1 MHQIALRCQ
10 DLTIGELSPAPH
22 GEILLDSASCEGPTF
37 AKCLCAI
44 WTHGVQGLQTI
55 GNQAGDEFMTSTQIE
70 VKDYRYF
77 AGNQWRKAA
86 DDQFFE
92 VHEPYSGQLF
102 ARVAA
107 GSRADA
113 KAAVDAAA
121 TAFPAWADSTPATRA
136 NLFLKASEIVR
147 RRRTEIA
154 EILARE
160 TGSTI
165 SFSTFQ
171 MDLVAATLQQ
181 VAGWVYLP
189 HGEVLATNQPGTH
202 SIGVRRPLGVCASF
216 TPWNGA
222 NILSWR
228 AVISPVA
235 AGNTVVVKPSEFAPV
250 SAGIMLA
257 EVAEEAGFPAGVINV
272 VTHAPGA
279 AAAIADEFFDRPE
292 VRVINLIGGVK
303 TARMLSERAGRT
315 LKRTVLELG
324 GFNPMIILD
333 DVDMDYAVRTA
344 TFGSFFHQG
353 QICLNTRRIIIQR
366 KIADEFLEK
375 FAARTK
381 TLPSGDPQDPKTIIG
396 PLITPAAVKLVDDR
410 VKEAVAKGA
419 MLHTGG
425 AFEGQIYQPTIL
437 SNVALDTAI
446 ANEETFGPV
455 VVVEAVDTPEEAVAA
470 ANRTLYGLTSSILA
484 GNTYKA
490 FELAPKVLAGI
501 VNVNSPTVNDEI
513 HAPMGGVRDSGW
525 GRTGPRSLDD
535 FSDLI
540 WINSHSG
547 QRLYPF

>member
-1 MHQIALRCQ
+1 MKSGQ
-10 DLTIGELSPAPH
+10 
-22 GEILLDSASCEGPTF
+22 
-37 AKCLCAI
+37 
-44 WTHGVQGLQTI
+44 
-55 GNQAGDEFMTSTQIE
+55 ME
-70 VKDYRYF
+70 VKEYGFF
-77 AGNQWRKAA
+77 AHNVWREAA
-86 DDQFFE
+86 DNRFFE
-92 VHEPYSGQLF
+92 VHEPYSGKIF

-113 KAAVDAAA
+113 RVAVDAAA
-121 TAFPAWADSTPATRA
+121 NAFAEWAATTPAEKAR
-136 NLFLKASEIVR
+136 LFLKASEIVKR
-147 RRRTEIA
+147 RRSEIA
-154 EILARE
+154 ETLARE

-165 SFSTFQ
+165 SFATFQ
-171 MDLVAATLQQ
+171 QDLVAATLQQ
-181 VAGWVYLP
+181 VADWVYLP
-189 HGEVLATNQPGTH
+189 KGEVLETNAPGSH
-202 SIGVRRPLGVCASF
+202 SIGVRRPLGVVASF

-222 NILSWR
+222 NVLSWR

-279 AAAIADEFFDRPE
+279 AGAIADEFFDRPE

-303 TARMLSERAGRT
+303 TARMLAERAGRL
-315 LKRTVLELG
+315 LKRTVMKLG

-344 TFGSFFHQG
+344 MFGSFFHQG

-366 KIADEFLEK
+366 KIYEEFLGK
-375 FAARTK
+375 FVARTN
-381 TLPSGDPQDPKTIIG
+381 TLPAGDPLNPKTIIG
-396 PLITPAAVKLVDDR
+396 PIITRDAVKLIDDR
-410 VKEAVAKGA
+410 VKEALARGAKA
-419 MLHTGG
+419 HTG
-425 AFEGQIYQPTIL
+425 AKHDGQIYYPTIL
-437 SNVALDTAI
+437 TDVPLDAAI

-455 VVVEAVDTPEEAVAA
+455 VVVEVVDTPEEAIAA
-470 ANRTLYGLTSSILA
+470 ANRTMYGLTSSILA

-490 FELAPKVLAGI
+490 FEMAPKVLAGI

-540 WINSHSG
+540 WINSYSG
-547 QRLYPF
+547 QRQYPF

>member
-1 MHQIALRCQ
+1 MSDMR
-10 DLTIGELSPAPH
+10 GVSEVN
-22 GEILLDSASCEGPTF
+22 
-37 AKCLCAI
+37 
-44 WTHGVQGLQTI
+44 GVQ
-55 GNQAGDEFMTSTQIE
+55 EFKYFVDGEWRTAESNKLFD
-70 VKDYRYF
+70 VYRPYD
-77 AGNQWRKAA
+77 RKL
-86 DDQFFE
+86 
-92 VHEPYSGQLF
+92 Y

-107 GSRADA
+107 GGRAEA
-113 KAAVDAAA
+113 ARAVDAAA
-121 TAFPAWADSTPATRA
+121 KAFPAWSQTAPVERA
-136 NLFLKASEIVR
+136 RLFFKAAEIVKR
-147 RRRTEIA
+147 RRAEIA
-154 EILARE
+154 QILALE

-165 SFSTFQ
+165 SFATFQ
-171 MDLVAATLQQ
+171 QDLVAATIEQA
-181 VAGWVYLP
+181 AGWMYLP
-189 HGEVLATNQPGTH
+189 KGEVLETNVPGSH
-202 SIGVRRPLGVCASF
+202 SIGVRRPLGVVASF

-222 NILSWR
+222 NVLSWR

-279 AAAIADEFFDRPE
+279 AAAIADEFFERPE

-303 TARMLSERAGRT
+303 TARMLAERAGRT

-366 KIADEFLEK
+366 KIYEEFLDK
-375 FAARTK
+375 FVARTN
-381 TLPSGDPQDPKTIIG
+381 TLPAGDPLDPKTIIG
-396 PLITPAAVKLVDDR
+396 PIITREAVKLIDDR
-410 VKEAVAKGA
+410 VQEAIANGAKA
-419 MLHTGG
+419 HTG
-425 AFEGQIYQPTIL
+425 AKHDGQIYYPTIL
-437 SNVALDTAI
+437 TDVPPNAAI

-455 VVVEAVDTPEEAVAA
+455 VVVEAVDTPEDAIAA

-490 FELAPKVLAGI
+490 FEMAPKVLAGI

-535 FSDLI
+535 FSDVI

-547 QRLYPF
+547 QRQYPF

>member
-1 MHQIALRCQ
+1 M
-10 DLTIGELSPAPH
+10 
-22 GEILLDSASCEGPTF
+22 SAT
-37 AKCLCAI
+37 
-44 WTHGVQGLQTI
+44 
-55 GNQAGDEFMTSTQIE
+55 QAGIKE
-70 VKDYRYF
+70 YRYF
-77 AGNQWRKAA
+77 ADNQWRSAT
-86 DDQFFE
+86 DNTTFE
-92 VHEPYSGQLF
+92 VHEPYSGKPF

-113 KAAVDAAA
+113 RAAVDAASK
-121 TAFPAWADSTPATRA
+121 AFTTWSEAAPAERA
-136 NLFLKASEIVR
+136 RLFLKAAEIVKR
-147 RRRTEIA
+147 RRAEIA

-165 SFSTFQ
+165 SFATFQ
-171 MDLVAATLQQ
+171 QDLVAATLQQ
-181 VAGWVYLP
+181 VAGWVFLP
-189 HGEVLATNQPGTH
+189 KGEVLETSLPGTH
-202 SIGVRRPLGVCASF
+202 SIGVRRPLGVVASF

-250 SAGIMLA
+250 SAGVMVA
-257 EVAEEAGFPAGVINV
+257 EVAEEAGFPPGVINV

-279 AAAIADEFFDRPE
+279 AATIADEFFDRPE

-303 TARMLSERAGRT
+303 TARMLAERAGRT

-333 DVDMDYAVRTA
+333 DVDMEYAVRTA

-353 QICLNTRRIIIQR
+353 QICLNTRRIIVQR
-366 KIADEFLEK
+366 GIYEEFLGK
-375 FAARTK
+375 FVARTK
-381 TLPSGDPQDPKTIIG
+381 SLPAGDPLNPQTIIG
-396 PLITPAAVKLVDDR
+396 PIITQDAVTMIDGR
-410 VKEAVAKGA
+410 VKEALARGAKA
-419 MLHTGG
+419 HTG
-425 AFEGQIYQPTIL
+425 ARFDGQIYYPTIL
-437 SNVALDTAI
+437 TDVPLDAAI

-455 VVVEAVDTPEEAVAA
+455 VVVEAVDTPEEAIAA
-470 ANRTLYGLTSSILA
+470 ANRTMYGLTSSILA
-484 GNTYKA
+484 GNTYRA
-490 FELAPKVLAGI
+490 FEMAPKVLAGI

-535 FSDLI
+535 FSDVI

-547 QRLYPF
+547 QRQYPF